1 MSYKAGFILWKSGFL
16 IPVPEEVRDEEERN
30 MKIYKTKLYRVDYK
44 GTHGGGVDHI
54 RGAILLEKYPWIVDE
69 AIVGNIEL
77 TKIG

>member
-1 MSYKAGFILWKSGFL
+1 
-16 IPVPEEVRDEEERN
+16 

>member
-1 MSYKAGFILWKSGFL
+1 MLMKLSKNTYKKIYKRTTNKGEI
-16 IPVPEEVRDEEERN
+16 I